1 MKKERILIRFRRK
14 YMNALN
20 WKPLIRG
27 FAWERLPINY

>member
-1 MKKERILIRFRRK
+1 MKKERILIRSGE

>member
-1 MKKERILIRFRRK
+1 MKKERVLIRSAK

-20 WKPLIRG
+20 WKPIIRG